1 MSTGKTNRVRGA
13 TGEREWVALL
23 KEHGFTEAARNLG
36 QSRDGGGDVCVPPFL
51 WEVKRRRRISALRFL
66 DQVEKAVVGA
76 YFNGVQVKYGAVA
89 MREDGDRQ
97 WYVMLK
103 ASDLFRLLDGGV
115 Q

>member
-13 TGEREWVALL
+13 TGEREWVAVL
-23 KEHGFTEAARNLG
+23 KEHGFSEAERNLG

-66 DQVEKAVVGA
+66 DQVEKAVAVSQSSGA
-76 YFNGVQVKYGAVA
+76 QVVHGAVA
-89 MREDGDRQ
+89 MREDGNRQ

-103 ASDLFRLLDGGV
+103 ASDFFKLIDGGL

>member
-51 WEVKRRRRISALRFL
+51 WEVKRRRRISAIRFL
-66 DQVEKAVVGA
+66 DQVGEAVIRA
-76 YFNGVQVKYGAVA
+76 YFRGEKVEYGAVA
-89 MREDGDRQ
+89 MREDGNRQ

-103 ASDLFRLLDGGV
+103 ASDFFKLLDGGLA
-115 Q
+115 